1 MNADATAKS
10 GTGELVIMFAAVVLA
25 GIGLFFIPA
34 FIIRPLR
41 YQSPGT
47 LRWAMAIRQVAPLWT
62 IIAAAVSLGLTII
75 LFQRVSK
82 WLRALF
88 VLGVVLVVVSAAM
101 ARLNYFEWMFH
112 HLNTPRFEPAGSAKL
127 DPSEMVMAV
136 RVGNDSRAYPIREM
150 AYHHVAN
157 DVVGGVPI
165 AVTY

>member
-1 MNADATAKS
+1 
-10 GTGELVIMFAAVVLA
+10 MFAAVVLS

-34 FIIRPLR
+34 FIIRPFR
-41 YQSPGT
+41 YQTPSA
-47 LRWAMAIRQVAPLWT
+47 LRWAMAIRQIAPIWT

-75 LFQRVSK
+75 LWQRVSK

-88 VLGVVLVVVSAAM
+88 VLGIVLVAVSATM
-101 ARLNYFEWMFH
+101 AQLNYFEWMFH
-112 HLNTPRFEPAGSAKL
+112 HLKDARFEPAATAKL
-127 DPSEMVMAV
+127 DSSEMVMAV